1 MSGGTNAHGTVIC
14 QGNFEPVLHAIAL
27 DQEGFRH
34 QGGQGVVVKQA
45 HREIAQVF
53 QAVAMKNHESWLKS
67 VGHECEAGSAGKSC
81 LNYGLS
87 AGSRYEPLHKN
98 LLRTR

>member
-1 MSGGTNAHGTVIC
+1 
-14 QGNFEPVLHAIAL
+14 
-27 DQEGFRH
+27 
-34 QGGQGVVVKQA
+34 VKQA
-45 HREIAQVF
+45 YREIAQVF